1 MAKMIWEG
9 LPFFDERQGEKVRA
23 LVIHCCGFDA
33 AGMIDVLR
41 ESNLSSHYI
50 IDEQGKIFHLVSE
63 KKRAWHAGVSHWRN
77 MKNLNSSSVGIE
89 LCTSSMGQQSYS
101 SKQIN
106 GFLRLAKQIISH
118 YRIPA
123 YNVVA
128 HSDIAP
134 TRKPDPGIAFPWQ
147 YMAQKGVG
155 LWYDINDAAKVK
167 ENDVAKL
174 LQIIGYD
181 TSDLAAAS
189 YAFCR
194 HFIPQEIKTYNTIEE
209 VIEKIYPPDF
219 VLPEKYLLIL
229 KACAYKYGRFNS
241 HRG

>member
-1 MAKMIWEG
+1 MSKLFWEP
-9 LPFFDERQGEKVRA
+9 LPFFDERQGKKIKA

-33 AGMIDVLR
+33 SGMIKVLR

-63 KKRAWHAGVSHWRN
+63 KKRAWHAGVSHWRD
-77 MKNLNSSSVGIE
+77 MESLNYCSVGIE
-89 LCTSSMGQQSYS
+89 LCTPTMGQQPYS

-106 GFLRLAKQIISH
+106 SFVRLAKQIISH
-118 YRIPA
+118 YQIPA

-134 TRKPDPGIAFPWQ
+134 SRKPDPGVAFPWK
-147 YMAQKGVG
+147 YMAKKGVG
-155 LWYDINDAAKVK
+155 LWYDVNDAVKVM

-181 TSDLAAAS
+181 TGDLAAAS

-194 HFIPQEIKTYNTIEE
+194 HFAPQEVGHFDNIDDVIK
-209 VIEKIYPPDF
+209 KIYPSDF
-219 VLPEKYLLIL
+219 VLPERCLPIL
-229 KACAYKYGRFNS
+229 KACAYKYGKISNR
-241 HRG
+241 RD